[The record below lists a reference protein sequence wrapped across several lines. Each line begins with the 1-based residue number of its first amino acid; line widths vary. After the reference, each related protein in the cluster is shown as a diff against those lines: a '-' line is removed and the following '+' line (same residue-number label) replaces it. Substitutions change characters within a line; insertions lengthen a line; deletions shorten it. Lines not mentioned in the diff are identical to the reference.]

1 MLQQENREQTNML
14 ENYKMAASIQ
24 SVKNGLSPSTIRTYP
39 LSS

>member
-14 ENYKMAASIQ
+14 ENYKMAAIIQ
-24 SVKNGLSPSTIRTYP
+24 SAKNSLSSSAIKTYP